1 MRASEKGDKSM
12 NDRPKVLIV
21 DDTPSN
27 RRLYAYIVANAGAE
41 VVEAASGEEAL
52 KIAAAHDFA
61 MILLDVSLPGMDGF
75 DTANRL
81 RQLPA
86 AATTPIVFISA
97 VFTGISHR
105 MHGFESG
112 AVDYLT
118 VPVLPEILRAKVRVF
133 AQLHLALRQC
143 RDFGRLMER
152 QNREL
157 RVAYD
162 ELEAFSYAAAHDL
175 RAPLRVIGGFAQ
187 AIDEDYAA
195 LLDAEGRER
204 LARIAAAAER
214 MGLLIDDLLQ
224 LSRVTRSPLRR
235 TRVDLSEL
243 AHEVAADLQ
252 AADPGRSAQWHIAA
266 GMVAHGDVGL
276 LRIALFNLL
285 GNAWKYTAKTKEARI
300 EMTSLGFSPAP
311 TFAVRDNGAGFDA
324 AQAADRIFK
333 PFQRFH
339 SAADYPGTGIGLAI
353 VRRIVE
359 RHGGRIRAESAKGK
373 GAAFFFTL
381 GEE

>member
-1 MRASEKGDKSM
+1 MSD
-12 NDRPKVLIV
+12 NPKVLIV

-27 RRLYAYIVANAGAE
+27 RRLYGLIVADAGAE

-52 KIAAAHDFA
+52 KIAAAQDFA

-75 DTANRL
+75 DTAHRL

-86 AATTPIVFISA
+86 AASTPIVFVSA

-118 VPVLPEILRAKVRVF
+118 VPVMPEILRAKVQVF
-133 AQLHLALRQC
+133 ARLHLALRQC
-143 RDFGRLMER
+143 KDFGRLMER

-175 RAPLRVIGGFAQ
+175 RAPLRVISGFAQ
-187 AIDEDYAA
+187 AIGEDYTA
-195 LLDAEGRER
+195 LLDAEGRQR
-204 LARIAAAAER
+204 LERIAAAAER

-235 TRVDLSEL
+235 SRVDLTKL
-243 AHEVAADLQ
+243 AHEVAAELQ
-252 AADPGRSAQWHIAA
+252 AAEPGRAVQWRIAK
-266 GMVAHGDVGL
+266 GMVASCDAGL
-276 LRIALFNLL
+276 LRIALDNLL
-285 GNAWKYTAKTKEARI
+285 GNAWKYTAKTKEAQI
-300 EMTSLGFSPAP
+300 DMAPLGVSPAP
-311 TFAVRDNGAGFDA
+311 TLVVRDNGAGFDA
-324 AQAADRIFK
+324 AQATDRVFK

-339 SAADYPGTGIGLAI
+339 KATDYAGTGIGLAI

-359 RHGGRIRAESAKGK
+359 RHGGQIRVEAAKGK